1 MNLSRAVGYIIRNE
15 QRRTK
20 RSQETVQESTV
31 RRSIRNEANN
41 HRRPKRVCIR
51 NDVEEHNCGTM
62 SEQCGFCGAVYWK
75 EEKNTAHKYTKCCHD
90 GKVQLPAFPDTP
102 ELLKVLLTEN
112 SPDAKNYRQRIR
124 EYNSAFAVASMRA
137 QIKPPRG
144 TGPYCYRLHGQVY
157 HRVSSCMQVTNI
169 KKVTDNFIYLT
180 PVRQQRNA

>member
-15 QRRTK
+15 QRRTE
-20 RSQETVQESTV
+20 RRQETVQESTG
-31 RRSIRNEANN
+31 RRSIRNEADNR
-41 HRRPKRVCIR
+41 RRPKRVCIR

-90 GKVQLPAFPDTP
+90 GKVQLPAFPDAP
-102 ELLKVLLTEN
+102 ELLKVLLTEIHLMLKIIDSEFGN
-112 SPDAKNYRQRIR
+112 TILPLHSHRWEHKLNHHVELGHTVTVYMVKCTT
-124 EYNSAFAVASMRA
+124 EF
-137 QIKPPRG
+137 PP
-144 TGPYCYRLHGQVY
+144 
-157 HRVSSCMQVTNI
+157 CMQVTNI